1 MTNHNG
7 ARNVTTQ
14 TQGRHLVLSAGGS
27 RAILGGAGAVLAIDQ
42 AIGSIDDVQL
52 RARNSD
58 WLSIGG
64 VSGGSIPAIMYADG
78 YSAREALKMAIEID
92 FSSMLTRHGSIPQIL
107 FAYLMQ
113 GRFERTRPRHGVLS
127 SEKLGDWIDER
138 ITAWPPNFWTMAVV
152 GQDQILFD
160 QNGVRQISPDGQI
173 KILSDKPAPVG
184 LAIRASCAVPG
195 IISAVPYKGRF
206 LFDGALTPDGSCPVN
221 IPLRY
226 YGATHPSTIAC
237 EVGNDSRSA
246 SHMLNLWK
254 LFCGQNCVPAWETED
269 LTSEH
274 GMIVIEP
281 NMMHFKSLQFT
292 LTRDQKWM
300 AVMTSYMASVEALK
314 GAGLISAE
322 KLPLMEEICATYR
335 DIEKLGKTS
344 DGLLS
349 LLTEDLLTRHGLF

>member
-1 MTNHNG
+1 
-7 ARNVTTQ
+7 
-14 TQGRHLVLSAGGS
+14 
-27 RAILGGAGAVLAIDQ
+27 
-42 AIGSIDDVQL
+42 
-52 RARNSD
+52 
-58 WLSIGG
+58 
-64 VSGGSIPAIMYADG
+64 
-78 YSAREALKMAIEID
+78 
-92 FSSMLTRHGSIPQIL
+92 
-107 FAYLMQ
+107 
-113 GRFERTRPRHGVLS
+113 
-127 SEKLGDWIDER
+127 
-138 ITAWPPNFWTMAVV
+138 
-152 GQDQILFD
+152 
-160 QNGVRQISPDGQI
+160 
-173 KILSDKPAPVG
+173 
-184 LAIRASCAVPG
+184 
-195 IISAVPYKGRF
+195 
-206 LFDGALTPDGSCPVN
+206 
-221 IPLRY
+221 
-226 YGATHPSTIAC
+226 
-237 EVGNDSRSA
+237 VGNDSRSA